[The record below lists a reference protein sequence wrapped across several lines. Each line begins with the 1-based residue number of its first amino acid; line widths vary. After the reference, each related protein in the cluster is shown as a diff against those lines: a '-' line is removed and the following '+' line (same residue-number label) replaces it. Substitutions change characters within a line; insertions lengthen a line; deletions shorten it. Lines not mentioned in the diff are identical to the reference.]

1 MSVAEQTSGIL
12 YVVGLGPGSAGLLT
26 PDAAAALDAAEA
38 VVGYRGYL
46 DLIEDRLAGK
56 TIVGR
61 ELGEE
66 VERARLALELAEQA
80 AVTPGTTTSLADVPT
95 RAASSQTTPPMP

>member
-1 MSVAEQTSGIL
+1 MLLDSGPARRGCSL
-12 YVVGLGPGSAGLLT
+12 PMPPRRL
-26 PDAAAALDAAEA
+26 AASEA

-66 VERARLALELAEQA
+66 VERARWPSNWPSRAERS
-80 AVTPGTTTSLADVPT
+80 P
-95 RAASSQTTPPMP
+95 